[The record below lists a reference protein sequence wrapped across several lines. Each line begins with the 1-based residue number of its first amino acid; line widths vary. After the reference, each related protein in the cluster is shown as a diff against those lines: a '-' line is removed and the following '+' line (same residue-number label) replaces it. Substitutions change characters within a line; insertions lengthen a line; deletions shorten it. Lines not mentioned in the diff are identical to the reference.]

1 LFAKENKMIEQLTV
15 GYIGLGL
22 MGKSIARNILKAGF
36 PLVVHN
42 RSRAAVEELAGE
54 GARAA
59 FSPAEV
65 ARQVDVIFTNL
76 PDTPDVE
83 QVVLGSGG
91 IVEGAHPGLIFV
103 DNSTIKPATARH
115 LASALV
121 EKGVLSL
128 DAPVSGGDVGAR
140 QGTLAIMVGG
150 PPEALERVMPVFQA
164 MGKTI
169 THVGDAGAGQ
179 IAKAANQIMVAAQM
193 VAMGE
198 LLVFARKAGADPQKV
213 VEAIRGGAAQCWTL
227 DVKPP
232 RLFAANR
239 SPGFKA
245 YMQAK
250 DLGIIQDT
258 AREYGIPLPSSAVH
272 SQLYNAMLE
281 MGMRDLDNSAV
292 IGVIE
297 ALAGTSLLDSDNSSK
312 ED

>member
-1 LFAKENKMIEQLTV
+1 MLRV

-42 RSRAAVEELAGE
+42 RSQAAVEELVSE

-59 FSPAEV
+59 ASPAQV
-65 ARQVDVIFTNL
+65 AEQVDVVFTNL

-83 QVVLGSGG
+83 AVAMGAGG
-91 IVEGAHPGLIFV
+91 ILEGAKPGLIFV
-103 DNSTIKPATARH
+103 DNSTIKPATARRIAEV
-115 LASALV
+115 LG
-121 EKGVLSL
+121 EKGMLCL

-150 PPEALERVMPVFQA
+150 PAEALEKVRSVFQA

-169 THVGDAGAGQ
+169 THVGEAGAGQ

-198 LLVFARKAGADPQKV
+198 LLIFARKAGADPQKV

-232 RLFAANR
+232 RLFAGNR
-239 SPGFKA
+239 APGFKA

-250 DLGIIQDT
+250 DLGIVLDT
-258 AREYGIPLPSSAVH
+258 ARQYGIPLPAAATH
-272 SQLYNAMLE
+272 AQLFQAMLQ
-281 MGMRDLDNSAV
+281 MGMADLDNSAV

-297 ALAGTSLLDSDNSSK
+297 ALAGAELLI
-312 ED
+312 EREI

>member
-1 LFAKENKMIEQLTV
+1 MLRV

-42 RSRAAVEELAGE
+42 RSQGAVEELVSE

-59 FSPAEV
+59 ASPAQV
-65 ARQVDVIFTNL
+65 AEQVDVVFTNL

-83 QVVLGSGG
+83 AVAMGAGG
-91 IVEGAHPGLIFV
+91 ILEGAKPGLIFV
-103 DNSTIKPATARH
+103 DNSTIKPATARRIAEV
-115 LASALV
+115 LG
-121 EKGVLSL
+121 EKGMLCL

-150 PPEALERVMPVFQA
+150 PAEVLEKVRPVFQA
-164 MGKTI
+164 MGKTV
-169 THVGDAGAGQ
+169 THVGEAGAGQ

-198 LLVFARKAGADPQKV
+198 LLIFARKAGADPQKV

-232 RLFAANR
+232 RLFAGNR
-239 SPGFKA
+239 APGFKA

-250 DLGIIQDT
+250 DLGIVLDT
-258 AREYGIPLPSSAVH
+258 ARQYGIPLPAAATH
-272 SQLYNAMLE
+272 AQLFQAMLQ
-281 MGMRDLDNSAV
+281 MGMADLDNSAV

-297 ALAGTSLLDSDNSSK
+297 ALAGAELLI
-312 ED
+312 EREI